1 MRSLSVPRWATAA
14 WAHAAVRH
22 GLMVHPLLSLLHI
35 TGPESVNIPFA
46 FTTARRAG
54 RDSDLPVPPIRASEF
69 ASLYLRE
76 LEDRALRVRAAP
88 VVQLGRVYADSL
100 LL

>member
-1 MRSLSVPRWATAA
+1 MGRGP
-14 WAHAAVRH
+14 

-54 RDSDLPVPPIRASEF
+54 RDSDLPVPPISASEF